1 MGNAFSTGFHF
12 TMRYL
17 AIAAIFFFGLF
28 TSCNNTADNA
38 IEYSLRDS
46 VTKKH
51 LELVDASTYSDTTD
65 INYKVLKAYLANDT
79 FFFKKLYADIEKERK
94 YQQQYKIN
102 DSCIHQAALPAIN
115 ADEAYRFV
123 YTAAFCQYKL
133 NVTISKT
140 GNTSNIHFI
149 IWQDVWLN
157 KICKVIN
164 EYDKKIT
171 EKDWEDF
178 SQLMKKA
185 DFWGLKSTNGVQGL
199 DGSTLITTG
208 FTKGY
213 RTYEGKPKYNYV
225 YRWGYSTLSD
235 PFNFVLKLSGNT
247 QGCLVVK

>member
-1 MGNAFSTGFHF
+1 
-12 TMRYL
+12 MRL
-17 AIAAIFFFGLF
+17 LTIAAIFFIGLF
-28 TSCNNTADNA
+28 TSCNNRSDNS

-51 LELVDASTYSDTTD
+51 LEWVDSSAYSDTID

-79 FFFKKLYADIEKERK
+79 IFFKKLYADIERK
-94 YQQQYKIN
+94 RKFQQEYATN
-102 DSCIHQAALPAIN
+102 DSCIHQAALQALN

-123 YTAAFCQYKL
+123 YTAVFCKYKL

-140 GNTSNIHFI
+140 DNISNVHFI
-149 IWQDVWLN
+149 ILQDVWLN
-157 KICKVIN
+157 NICKVIN

-178 SQLMKKA
+178 SKLMKKA

-213 RTYEGKPKYNYV
+213 GTYEGKPKYNYV
-225 YRWGYSTLSD
+225 NRWGYSTLSD
-235 PFNFVLKLSGNT
+235 PFRFVLKLSGNT
-247 QGCLVVK
+247 QGCL